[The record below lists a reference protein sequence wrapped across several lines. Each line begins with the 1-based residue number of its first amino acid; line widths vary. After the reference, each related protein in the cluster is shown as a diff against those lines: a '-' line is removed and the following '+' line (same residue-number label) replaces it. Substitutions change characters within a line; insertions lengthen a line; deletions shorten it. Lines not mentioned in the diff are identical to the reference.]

1 MGCDWYNF
9 HSYFFKYALILD
21 LKENTFKGIK
31 KEIKKEIEKEIK
43 EIQIKFDLDKKI
55 LIKSKHNYDNG
66 PYIDK
71 SVFILYKNGI
81 YSDIN
86 CPGPYN
92 IEIEDES
99 ICISIE
105 KLDKD
110 IYNSKYLSS
119 LGHNNVL
126 VSSSNRIHINE
137 ESDSS
142 SEDNSEES
150 VSSSEENESENE
162 DQDLIIIIKE
172 SSFI

>member
-9 HSYFFKYALILD
+9 HSYFFKYALILEV
-21 LKENTFKGIK
+21 KENTFKGIK

-55 LIKSKHNYDNG
+55 LIKSKHNYDSGFCIFN
-66 PYIDK
+66 K

-92 IEIEDES
+92 IEIGDES

-126 VSSSNRIHINE
+126 VSSSNRIHTN

-142 SEDNSEES
+142 SEDNSED
-150 VSSSEENESENE
+150 SSSNESENE
-162 DQDLIIIIKE
+162 DEDIDIIIKE